1 METNNISS
9 FVPRDTMNISLD
21 VVVVEMIK
29 LIKCPNDILRQGVED
44 IIKWIKDTY
53 GVNNIITNTTIG
65 SGVNNLYTGYIHIKT
80 IASKPK
86 APVAEIIL
94 ISHKE
99 CVEMYEG
106 DYNIYLNNFYNTHL
120 LYSCAYVLTNILNKT
135 DYESK

>member
-1 METNNISS
+1 MKTNNISS
-9 FVPRDTMNISLD
+9 FVPGDTIDVSLNI
-21 VVVVEMIK
+21 VVVEMLK
-29 LIKCPNDILRQGVED
+29 LIKCPTDVFRQGVED

-86 APVAEIIL
+86 APIAGIIL
-94 ISHKE
+94 TSHKE
-99 CVEMYEG
+99 CVEIHKGY
-106 DYNIYLNNFYNTHL
+106 YNIYLNNLYNIHL